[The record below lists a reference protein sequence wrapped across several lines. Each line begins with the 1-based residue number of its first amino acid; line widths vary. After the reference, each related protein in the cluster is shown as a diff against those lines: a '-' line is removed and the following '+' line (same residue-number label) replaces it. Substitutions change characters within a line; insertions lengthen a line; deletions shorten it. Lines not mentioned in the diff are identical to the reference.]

1 MNHFPPRTVVITYSD
16 GDVLKMPFITQEGLD
31 AFLKMEQSDIAD
43 VELVTYEGE

>member
-31 AFLKMEQSDIAD
+31 AFLKMEQDIAD
-43 VELVTYEGE
+43 VELVTYTGE